1 MLRIRNIL
9 VSWIRIRKK
18 YADPRIRFQVKDR
31 LLQGMHGDFD
41 HAMLQVAPLQGT
53 GGRAGSGLNLPVGSD
68 TTVGGLGYL
77 KWGFL
82 QISFLYILV

>member
-1 MLRIRNIL
+1 
-9 VSWIRIRKK
+9 
-18 YADPRIRFQVKDR
+18 
-31 LLQGMHGDFD
+31 MHGDFD

-82 QISFLYILV
+82 QISFLYILE